1 MEQPQRDDGFYILS
15 SLRIFK
21 GGQRNS
27 IFFFILLI
35 DRKSMNIRTNDI
47 PLRS

>member
-27 IFFFILLI
+27 FFFLLLI

>member
-1 MEQPQRDDGFYILS
+1 MEQPQHDDGFYILS

-27 IFFFILLI
+27 FFFII
-35 DRKSMNIRTNDI
+35 IN
-47 PLRS
+47 RSQKHEHSDK